1 MMRLGT
7 LVQFAAYGAVM
18 DTGYISKYDD
28 DPEFMW
34 VECVKMGP
42 QRVRKDHTLLEVL
55 SEAG

>member
-1 MMRLGT
+1 VKLGT

-18 DTGYISKYDD
+18 DTGYVSSHDE